1 MTTLVVCLDRTD
13 DIGTQTD
20 INTPISGWETVL
32 SLVADVGLSDP
43 EDSSVNTILEG
54 LRITQELRDNGE
66 SADIAIVSGSS
77 DSVVTADRAVAQ
89 QIDELVAKYDPESA
103 IVVLDS
109 AEDERL
115 VPIVESRIPVDSVN
129 RVVVRQARDLESTYY
144 LLKQFLADEELRQ
157 TTLVPLGV
165 VLIVFPALAY
175 FGSIAFASATITAVI
190 GAFLVYKGLGAQEYI
205 DGFVAQAQ
213 NALYS
218 GQVSVVTYVI
228 GIGLALIGVFFGL
241 LDISEFDLSE
251 GIFLPAM
258 QFAYGSVPW
267 LTAAALT
274 ATIGRL
280 LDKYLDR
287 SSDIKQPYLN
297 LPFLVVSVGLVV
309 RGFSAY
315 FLERSE
321 IIDSVV
327 VSSMSIGPVSV
338 SQLTLAPGE
347 RLAIF
352 VAAGILI
359 SLVGVQIATRISQ
372 SGLSRAT
379 LEIDNN

>member
-20 INTPISGWETVL
+20 IDTPISGWETVL

-241 LDISEFDLSE
+241 IDISEFDLSE